1 MDGKTKNARD
11 LKKIDFFKGNAIHML
26 NITVKYDTYDCC
38 SDAFAYLVK
47 GGAKDEQQRN
57 ICQS

>member
-1 MDGKTKNARD
+1 
-11 LKKIDFFKGNAIHML
+11 ML
-26 NITVKYDTYDCC
+26 NLTVKYDTYDCC
-38 SDAFAYLVK
+38 SDAFVYLVK

>member
-1 MDGKTKNARD
+1 
-11 LKKIDFFKGNAIHML
+11 ML

-38 SDAFAYLVK
+38 SAIDVDAFAYLVK